1 MIYKKQIKSKYDNN
15 DTCQIKNGFGEHQY
29 QKYILSNT
37 NDTYKN
43 EFEGIT
49 CNMMTQDL
57 F

>member
-1 MIYKKQIKSKYDNN
+1 MIIMILD
-15 DTCQIKNGFGEHQY
+15 CQIKNGFGEHQY
-29 QKYILSNT
+29 QINILSNKNYT
-37 NDTYKN
+37 FKN